1 MESKK
6 DLIAALVKAQAEF
19 KAVKKSCE
27 NKFAGFRYPSY
38 ADMAAATYPA
48 LNKHGVFV
56 HYHQDG
62 DDLTGYLL
70 HADTGQSLDSTAPL
84 LYPIDRKTGQ
94 QQRDGQGL
102 ETALAYSKK
111 VLLMELTGAWL
122 EGSEPEVEQDQGKK
136 NAEAAV
142 AEEPKRQRKGKPA
155 LIEQIRTAL
164 LLVKASPAALKE
176 KLAKAEQYA
185 IEGRITEE
193 ELIALQEEFTIDDN
207 TPGDQ

>member
-1 MESKK
+1 MESKR

-38 ADMAAATYPA
+38 SDMAAATYPA

-56 HYHQDG
+56 HYQQDG
-62 DDLTGYLL
+62 DDLTGFLL
-70 HADTGQSLDSTAPL
+70 HADTGQSLASTAPL
-84 LYPIDRKTGQ
+84 LYPTDSKTGQ
-94 QQRDGQGL
+94 PQRDGQGL
-102 ETALAYSKK
+102 EIALAYAKK
-111 VLLMELTGAWL
+111 ILLMELTGAWL

-142 AEEPKRQRKGKPA
+142 AEEPKKRKGKPA
-155 LIEQIRTAL
+155 LIDQIRTAL
-164 LLVKASPAALKE
+164 LLVKASPVALKE

-193 ELIALQEEFTIDDN
+193 ELIALQEEFAFNDN

>member
-19 KAVKKSCE
+19 KPVRKSCE
-27 NKFAGFRYPSY
+27 NKFAGFFYPSY

-48 LNKHGVFV
+48 LNKHGFFV
-56 HYHQDG
+56 HYEQDG
-62 DDLTGYLL
+62 DDLTGYLR
-70 HADTGQSLDSTAPL
+70 HADTGQSLASTAPL
-84 LYPIDRKTGQ
+84 LYPTDRKTGQ
-94 QQRDGQGL
+94 PQRDGQGL
-102 ETALAYSKK
+102 EIALAYAKK
-111 VLLMELTGAWL
+111 ILVMELTGAWL

-142 AEEPKRQRKGKPA
+142 AEEPKKRKGKPA
-155 LIEQIRTAL
+155 LIDQIRTAL
-164 LLVKASPAALKE
+164 LLVKASPVALKE

>member
-1 MESKK
+1 MESKR

-38 ADMAAATYPA
+38 SDMAAATYPA

-56 HYHQDG
+56 HYEQED

-84 LYPIDRKTGQ
+84 LYPLDRKTGQ
-94 QQRDGQGL
+94 PQRDGQGL
-102 ETALAYSKK
+102 EIALAYAKK
-111 VLLMELTGAWL
+111 ILVMELTGAWL

-142 AEEPKRQRKGKPA
+142 AEEPKKRKGKPA
-155 LIEQIRTAL
+155 LIDQIRTAL
-164 LLVKASPAALKE
+164 LLVKASPVALKE

-193 ELIALQEEFTIDDN
+193 ELIELQKEFTIDDN

>member
-38 ADMAAATYPA
+38 SDMAAATYPA

-56 HYHQDG
+56 HYEQED

-84 LYPIDRKTGQ
+84 LYPLDRKTGQ
-94 QQRDGQGL
+94 PQRDGQGL
-102 ETALAYSKK
+102 EIALAYAKK
-111 VLLMELTGAWL
+111 ILVMELTGAWL

-155 LIEQIRTAL
+155 LIDQIRTAL

-176 KLAKAEQYA
+176 KLTKAEQYA
-185 IEGRITEE
+185 VEGRITEE
-193 ELIALQEEFTIDDN
+193 ELIALQKEFAFNDH

>member
-1 MESKK
+1 MESKR

-38 ADMAAATYPA
+38 SDMAAATYPA

-56 HYHQDG
+56 HYQQDG
-62 DDLTGYLL
+62 DDLTGFLL
-70 HADTGQSLDSTAPL
+70 HADTGQSLASTAPL
-84 LYPIDRKTGQ
+84 LYPTDRKTGQ
-94 QQRDGQGL
+94 PQRDGQGL
-102 ETALAYSKK
+102 EIALAYAKK
-111 VLLMELTGAWL
+111 ILVMELTGAWL

-142 AEEPKRQRKGKPA
+142 AEEPKKRKGKPA
-155 LIEQIRTAL
+155 LIDQIRTAL
-164 LLVKASPAALKE
+164 LLVKASPVALKE

-193 ELIALQEEFTIDDN
+193 ELIALQEEFAFNDN

>member
-19 KAVKKSCE
+19 KPVRKSCE
-27 NKFAGFRYPSY
+27 NKFAGFFYPSY
-38 ADMAAATYPA
+38 ADMAAAIYPA

-56 HYHQDG
+56 HYQQDG
-62 DDLTGYLL
+62 DDLTGFLL
-70 HADTGQSLDSTAPL
+70 HADTGQSLASTAPL

-94 QQRDGQGL
+94 PQRDGQGL
-102 ETALAYSKK
+102 EIALAYSKK
-111 VLLMELTGAWL
+111 ALIMELTGAWL

-142 AEEPKRQRKGKPA
+142 AEEPKKRKGKPA
-155 LIEQIRTAL
+155 LIDQIRTAL

-193 ELIALQEEFTIDDN
+193 ELIALQKEFTIDDN

>member
-38 ADMAAATYPA
+38 SDMAAATYPA

-56 HYHQDG
+56 HYQQDG
-62 DDLTGYLL
+62 DDLTGFLL
-70 HADTGQSLDSTAPL
+70 HADTGQSLASTAPL
-84 LYPIDRKTGQ
+84 LYPTDRKTGQ
-94 QQRDGQGL
+94 PQRDGQGL
-102 ETALAYSKK
+102 EIALAYAKK
-111 VLLMELTGAWL
+111 ILVMELTGAWL

-142 AEEPKRQRKGKPA
+142 AEEPKKRKGKPA
-155 LIEQIRTAL
+155 LIDQIRTAL
-164 LLVKASPAALKE
+164 LLVKASPVALKE

-193 ELIALQEEFTIDDN
+193 ELIALQEEFAFNDN

>member
-19 KAVKKSCE
+19 KPVKKSCE

-38 ADMAAATYPA
+38 SDMAAATYPA

-56 HYHQDG
+56 HYRQDG
-62 DDLTGYLL
+62 DDLVGYLL

-102 ETALAYSKK
+102 ETAIAYAKK
-111 VLLMELTGAWL
+111 ALLMELTGAWL

-142 AEEPKRQRKGKPA
+142 AEEPKKRKGKA
-155 LIEQIRTAL
+155 SMAEQIRTAL

-176 KLAKAEQYA
+176 KLAKAEQFA
-185 IEGRITEE
+185 IDGRITEE
-193 ELIALQEEFTIDDN
+193 ELIALQKEFTINDN
-207 TPGDQ
+207 EA

>member
-1 MESKK
+1 MESKR

-56 HYHQDG
+56 HYQQDG
-62 DDLTGYLL
+62 DDLTGFLL
-70 HADTGQSLDSTAPL
+70 HADTGQSLASTAPL
-84 LYPIDRKTGQ
+84 LYPTDRKTGQ
-94 QQRDGQGL
+94 PQRDGQGL
-102 ETALAYSKK
+102 EIALAYAKK
-111 VLLMELTGAWL
+111 ILVMELTGAWL

-142 AEEPKRQRKGKPA
+142 AEEPKKRKGKPA
-155 LIEQIRTAL
+155 LIDQIRTAL
-164 LLVKASPAALKE
+164 LLVKASPVALKE

-193 ELIALQEEFTIDDN
+193 ELIALQEEFAFNDN

>member
-38 ADMAAATYPA
+38 SDMAAATYPA
-48 LNKHGVFV
+48 LNKHGFFV
-56 HYHQDG
+56 HYEQDG
-62 DDLTGYLL
+62 DDLTGYLR
-70 HADTGQSLDSTAPL
+70 HADTGQSLASTAPL
-84 LYPIDRKTGQ
+84 LYPTDRKTGQ
-94 QQRDGQGL
+94 PQRDGQGL
-102 ETALAYSKK
+102 EIALAYAKK
-111 VLLMELTGAWL
+111 ILVMELTGAWL

-142 AEEPKRQRKGKPA
+142 AEEPKKRKGKPA
-155 LIEQIRTAL
+155 LIDQIRTAL
-164 LLVKASPAALKE
+164 LLVKASPVALKE

-193 ELIALQEEFTIDDN
+193 ELIALQEEFAFNDN

>member
-1 MESKK
+1 MESKNNF
-6 DLIAALVKAQAEF
+6 IAALVKAQAEF
-19 KAVKKSCE
+19 KPVRKSCE
-27 NKFAGFRYPSY
+27 NKFAGFFYPSY

-56 HYHQDG
+56 HYQQDG
-62 DDLTGYLL
+62 DDLTGFLL
-70 HADTGQSLDSTAPL
+70 HADTGQSLASTAPL
-84 LYPIDRKTGQ
+84 LYPTDRKTGQ
-94 QQRDGQGL
+94 PQRDGQGL
-102 ETALAYSKK
+102 EIALAYAKK
-111 VLLMELTGAWL
+111 ILVMELTGAWL

-142 AEEPKRQRKGKPA
+142 AEEPKKRKGKPA
-155 LIEQIRTAL
+155 LIDQIRTAL
-164 LLVKASPAALKE
+164 LLVKASPVALKE

-193 ELIALQEEFTIDDN
+193 ELIALQEEFAFNDN

>member
-38 ADMAAATYPA
+38 SDMAAATYPA
-48 LNKHGVFV
+48 LNKHWVFV
-56 HYHQDG
+56 HYQQDG
-62 DDLTGYLL
+62 DDLTGFLL
-70 HADTGQSLDSTAPL
+70 HADTGQSLASTAPL
-84 LYPIDRKTGQ
+84 LYPTDRKTGQ
-94 QQRDGQGL
+94 PQRDGQGL
-102 ETALAYSKK
+102 EIALAYAKK
-111 VLLMELTGAWL
+111 ILVMELTGAWL

-142 AEEPKRQRKGKPA
+142 AEEPKKRKGKPA
-155 LIEQIRTAL
+155 LIDQIRTAL
-164 LLVKASPAALKE
+164 LLVKASPVALKE

-193 ELIALQEEFTIDDN
+193 ELIALQEEFAFNDN